1 MITLNV
7 VWFPSCPFKFTPTYL
22 KKYFVKKVAWFR
34 WHPKNLS
41 PCISITYLYF
51 SCNLICI
58 VLSKVKFPLIQSH
71 FMPKWKVWKKHRGVR
86 NFRNTLYMFLIFFK
100 QRCFF
105 KVGSLLLHF
114 YQKVHKINTEIQ
126 KWEIYNTTLRVEK
139 ILSIF
144 WNWHLWCF
152 IPFLP
157 LLFTGGRWWDT
168 WGFLWDLKKYV

>member
-7 VWFPSCPFKFTPTYL
+7 VLFPSCPFKFTPTYL
-22 KKYFVKKVAWFR
+22 KNIFVKKVAWFR

-86 NFRNTLYMFLIFFK
+86 NFRNTLYKYDPLRWRFRLSDYY
-100 QRCFF
+100 
-105 KVGSLLLHF
+105 VTHF
-114 YQKVHKINTEIQ
+114 YLAT
-126 KWEIYNTTLRVEK
+126 
-139 ILSIF
+139 
-144 WNWHLWCF
+144 LWCICREGVQSVIVHNHRGLWTISTINH
-152 IPFLP
+152 IPRFLVC
-157 LLFTGGRWWDT
+157 DT
-168 WGFLWDLKKYV
+168 RGLGTQPPRKETLEVWYIIKYI